1 MNDSTEVRR
10 AINPAFF
17 QNDEI
22 SYCAFAPFPNDKGLL
37 SVYDGDQKSSKEA
50 FDHFTQVLELKA
62 VGVASFTVAEAK
74 ASGNLDVR
82 PDPEPFPAHAVVDF
96 TRLTSKKEKRTA
108 AKKILEYAEK
118 RFWKAL

>member
-1 MNDSTEVRR
+1 MDDSTEVRR

-17 QNDEI
+17 QDGEI
-22 SYCAFAPFPNDKGLL
+22 SYCAFAPFPQDKGLL
-37 SVYDGDQKSSKEA
+37 SVYDGDQKSPNEA
-50 FDHFTQVLELKA
+50 FVHFTLELGLKA

-74 ASGNLDVR
+74 AGGNLDVR

-96 TRLTSKKEKRTA
+96 TRLTSKKDKRTA
-108 AKKILEYAEK
+108 AKRILEYAEK